1 MKQADHPFH
10 IQFIENFVYQN
21 QYFCLITKYAAAGDL
36 TKLIYQKKKFL
47 GFTEKEALIY
57 LAQMLLAI
65 ESIHKKDVCHRDLKP
80 DNIFVE
86 EQKNEIHTLK
96 IGDFGCARQDLLN
109 GIKNNKLTAKVG
121 SPAYWAPEIFDEE
134 LYSAKVDIWAIGVIF
149 FEILTKTHPFVPD
162 TKVSQKVIM
171 KAIKENDL

>member
-1 MKQADHPFH
+1 
-10 IQFIENFVYQN
+10 
-21 QYFCLITKYAAAGDL
+21 
-36 TKLIYQKKKFL
+36 
-47 GFTEKEALIY
+47 
-57 LAQMLLAI
+57 MLLAI

-86 EQKNEIHTLK
+86 EQKNEIHILK